1 MSVTIGTQRV
11 SEVQQT
17 LLVESRRAGLPV
29 RRLAEHLHRVSDDPE
44 ILSGEEDLHPDWSGI
59 FDRSRVS
66 LRRMLSPDAFR
77 RVESFFTS
85 LDPYDQ
91 SIKSINPQTE
101 KVAFLLGAGASKPHP
116 SDIPTVKEL
125 LPELLGR
132 ARRLDRDQVTQ
143 LADYCNENNISN
155 IEDLLTAVQISE
167 FCSRSPNILNLVEY
181 QLFPD
186 SSTEVNQP
194 RFRRNRM
201 RSDVSSVAFLQDTLQ
216 VLFGLLSNL
225 MLPASPNSG
234 HSAIV
239 EYLKD
244 QPETPIITTNY
255 DCCIDLALIEADMQ
269 CNYGMEFASVNAWL
283 KQGQIGASLT
293 KLHGSL
299 NWFYCETCQA
309 VWLIDIA
316 RAVNDYRNG
325 VGEYPIISVCSQC
338 GGQRRGLLIPPHAMK
353 FDVSSPLQ
361 PLIAD
366 AARCF
371 ESVSLIVAVGFSFA
385 DADQYIARMISK
397 ALQASQDVKLVII
410 DPAPEVAE
418 RVRRK
423 FGAQIP
429 GFDSWNRIIRVQGDC
444 SEVLPLF
451 LRGELIESSEN
462 ASNTSRAEDS
472 SDVVASEAISDA

>member
-1 MSVTIGTQRV
+1 MSVSTGTERV
-11 SEVQQT
+11 SDEQQR
-17 LLVESRRAGLPV
+17 LLAGSRRGLPN
-29 RRLAEHLHRVSDDPE
+29 RRLAETLHRVATDRD
-44 ILSGEEDLHPDWSGI
+44 ILSGNEDLHPDWLGI
-59 FDRSRVS
+59 FERSREIVQHS
-66 LRRMLSPDAFR
+66 MPSDAFE
-77 RVESFFTS
+77 RVDSFFRS
-85 LDPYDQ
+85 LESYDQ
-91 SIKSINPQTE
+91 SISKIDPKKE
-101 KVAFLLGAGASKPHP
+101 KLAFLLGAGASKPPP

-132 ARRLDRDQVTQ
+132 ARRLDREQVTQ
-143 LADYCNENNISN
+143 LADYCNENDINN

-167 FCSRSPNILNLVEY
+167 FCSRSPNVLNLVEY
-181 QLFPD
+181 QLFRD
-186 SSTEVNQP
+186 NATEAINLP
-194 RFRRNRM
+194 SRRNWM
-201 RSDVSSVAFLQDTLQ
+201 RSDISSVAFLQDTLQ

-225 MLPASPNSG
+225 MLPASPNKG
-234 HSAIV
+234 HGAIV
-239 EYLKD
+239 NYLNERP
-244 QPETPIITTNY
+244 QTPIVTTNY

-269 CNYGMEFASVNAWL
+269 CEYGVDFANASALL
-283 KQGQIGASLT
+283 KQGKGGASLT

-325 VGEYPIISVCSQC
+325 VGEYPIISVCNQC

-371 ESVSLIVAVGFSFA
+371 ESASLIVAVGFSFA

-397 ALQASQDVKLVII
+397 SLQASQDVRLVII

-429 GFDSWNRIIRVQGDC
+429 GFDSWNRIIKLQGDC
-444 SEVLPLF
+444 AEVLPLF
-451 LRGELIESSEN
+451 LKGDLFESPDNDPE
-462 ASNTSRAEDS
+462 ASDEVNVNEVEVT
-472 SDVVASEAISDA
+472 EAG

>member
-1 MSVTIGTQRV
+1 MGATIGTERV
-11 SEVQQT
+11 SDEQQR
-17 LLVESRRAGLPV
+17 LLIGSRRGRPSH
-29 RRLAEHLHRVSDDPE
+29 RLAENLHRVATDPD
-44 ILSGEEDLHPDWSGI
+44 ILSGDEDLHPDWSEI
-59 FDRSRVS
+59 FQRSRALLQRS
-66 LRRMLSPDAFR
+66 MDSDAFGH
-77 RVESFFTS
+77 VDSFFRS
-85 LDPYDQ
+85 LELYDQ
-91 SIKSINPQTE
+91 SISNINPKTE
-101 KVAFLLGAGASKPHP
+101 KLAFLLGAGASKPHP
-116 SDIPTVKEL
+116 SNIPTVKEL

-143 LADYCNENNISN
+143 LADYCNDNDISN

-181 QLFPD
+181 QLFRD
-186 SSTEVNQP
+186 SVTEATQP
-194 RFRRNRM
+194 LFRRNRM

-225 MLPASPNSG
+225 MLPASPNNG

-239 EYLKD
+239 NYLND
-244 QPETPIITTNY
+244 QPETPIVTTNY
-255 DCCIDLALIEADMQ
+255 DCCIDLALIDADVQ
-269 CNYGMEFASVNAWL
+269 CEYGMDFANANVLL
-283 KQGQIGASLT
+283 KQGRQGASLT

-316 RAVNDYRNG
+316 KAVIDYRDG

-366 AARCF
+366 ATRFF
-371 ESVSLIVAVGFSFA
+371 ERASLIVAVGFSFA

-418 RVRRK
+418 KVRRK

-429 GFDSWNRIIRVQGDC
+429 GFDSKNRIIRLLGDC
-444 SEVLPLF
+444 SEVLPIFYGGSCLNRLKMLQT
-451 LRGELIESSEN
+451 LR
-462 ASNTSRAEDS
+462 T
-472 SDVVASEAISDA
+472 